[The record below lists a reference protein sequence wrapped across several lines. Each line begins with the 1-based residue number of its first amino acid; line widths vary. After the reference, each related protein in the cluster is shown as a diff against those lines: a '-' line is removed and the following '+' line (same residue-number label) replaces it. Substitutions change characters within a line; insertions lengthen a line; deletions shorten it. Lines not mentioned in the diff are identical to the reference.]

1 MKVLHNSLLLC
12 TSALLWYQTPTAP
25 QLVTGEIKWKI
36 GSNKWYSKVEV
47 KKPPSGVIRMLVRS
61 PGWYLRGVDGSYGTV
76 SFESPGTLEELRK
89 NGWKKATGNR
99 FPTFIRQSQS
109 KHFWSAGVI
118 QIRGDYGLLC
128 RFQGNG
134 AVPRT
139 FGDRV
144 SKSVSLITR

>member
-99 FPTFIRQSQS
+99 FPT
-109 KHFWSAGVI
+109 
-118 QIRGDYGLLC
+118 
-128 RFQGNG
+128 
-134 AVPRT
+134 
-139 FGDRV
+139 
-144 SKSVSLITR
+144 KSVKALLECWGDPDSRRLWSVMQIPR